1 MRSMWWTTQ
10 GEMMRM
16 LPSSQYSRDC
26 LATQED
32 GNHLEK
38 RSAERDA
45 EGRIQT
51 QVVDE
56 LEDSTTQLELD
67 NGTEIVCG
75 VNSIGTDKAKSN

>member
-1 MRSMWWTTQ
+1 VVDHTGRNDENVTKQ
-10 GEMMRM
+10 PVQQR
-16 LPSSQYSRDC
+16 
-26 LATQED
+26 ATQED